1 MLWERCVADPYD
13 ERDFDLDG
21 RSATPRRTR
30 TRALVGLV
38 SFAAL
43 VVIAMSAGWFTYG
56 HLIERGPPVFDP
68 QVAVALQELRE
79 RQVQSAQKM
88 EEIDRR
94 LMAAQVD
101 LKNLSDQLSALEI
114 RMKGLQNVWNPLTPE
129 PDAGAQPIM
138 PPRKKPSEAP
148 KSAGPTSLDGA
159 PLTAPAPDESDRK

>member
-1 MLWERCVADPYD
+1 MADPYD

-21 RSATPRRTR
+21 RSVTPRRTR
-30 TRALVGLV
+30 SRALVRLV

-43 VVIAMSAGWFTYG
+43 VVIAMSGGYIWLTYG

-68 QVAVALQELRE
+68 QVAGALQELRA
-79 RQVQSAQKM
+79 RQVQSTQKM

-94 LMAAQVD
+94 LMVAQVE
-101 LKNLSDQLSALEI
+101 LKKLSDQLSALES

-138 PPRKKPSEAP
+138 PPSKKSSEAP
-148 KSAGPTSLDGA
+148 KPSGPASLDG
-159 PLTAPAPDESDRK
+159 PR